1 MNEWLVSSKYF
12 LILFSRELQLC
23 WLDLLRKYE
32 CKKDQDEA
40 IKMDGVIWAVAR
52 IDRVE

>member
-1 MNEWLVSSKYF
+1 MNCNYVDWICLENMSV
-12 LILFSRELQLC
+12 
-23 WLDLLRKYE
+23 
-32 CKKDQDEA
+32 KKDQDET